1 MVWLLL
7 LASGLGVAMF
17 HPAAGKSAR
26 ADACGSASAM
36 SIFAAG
42 GSAGFFLAPVLAT
55 PALVSLGLGA
65 TALFIPPAVL
75 IGLFLLRHHQ
85 RALARAAPGSI
96 AAAGPDRW
104 APFLVMTGVEI
115 VRSVVFFGV
124 NTFIELYWIHHLGAS
139 RGLAGAALACF
150 LVGGVA
156 GTLLGGRMADR
167 IGLVRAVQLGTVAM
181 VPALVALR
189 LCPNAD
195 IALAAAGAAGLA
207 TNIPFS
213 VMIKLGQDYLPSR
226 PGTATGVTLGLA
238 VSIGGLFAPVLGAI
252 AEAQGIAAV
261 FTVLCFVPG
270 LALILGAFLPDPAAP
285 AQSTADATSRRA
297 LEGRR
302 GTPRSPL
309 PGRSRGR

>member
-1 MVWLLL
+1 
-7 LASGLGVAMF
+7 
-17 HPAAGKSAR
+17 
-26 ADACGSASAM
+26 
-36 SIFAAG
+36 
-42 GSAGFFLAPVLAT
+42 
-55 PALVSLGLGA
+55 
-65 TALFIPPAVL
+65 
-75 IGLFLLRHHQ
+75 
-85 RALARAAPGSI
+85 
-96 AAAGPDRW
+96 
-104 APFLVMTGVEI
+104 MTGVEI

-167 IGLVRAVQLGTVAM
+167 IGLVRALQLGTVAM
-181 VPALVALR
+181 VPALVLLR
-189 LCPNAD
+189 LCPNPG

-207 TNIPFS
+207 TNIPFA

-252 AEAQGIAAV
+252 AEARGIAAV

-270 LALILGAFLPDPAAP
+270 LALILGAFLPDPAVPGESA
-285 AQSTADATSRRA
+285 ALAGNTGNARSRRA
-297 LEGRR
+297 PAGRR
-302 GTPRSPL
+302 ETPRSLL

>member
-1 MVWLLL
+1 VK
-7 LASGLGVAMF
+7 AACAPARDAAA
-17 HPAAGKSAR
+17 PAAFR
-26 ADACGSASAM
+26 
-36 SIFAAG
+36 
-42 GSAGFFLAPVLAT
+42 
-55 PALVSLGLGA
+55 
-65 TALFIPPAVL
+65 
-75 IGLFLLRHHQ
+75 
-85 RALARAAPGSI
+85 
-96 AAAGPDRW
+96 
-104 APFLVMTGVEI
+104 
-115 VRSVVFFGV
+115 
-124 NTFIELYWIHHLGAS
+124 YWIHHLGAS

-189 LCPNAD
+189 LCPDAG

-207 TNIPFS
+207 TNISFS

-252 AEAQGIAAV
+252 AEARGIAAV

-270 LALILGAFLPDPAAP
+270 LALILGAFLPDPAVP
-285 AQSTADATSRRA
+285 VEGTALDGNTEDPRSRRA
-297 LEGRR
+297 PAGRR